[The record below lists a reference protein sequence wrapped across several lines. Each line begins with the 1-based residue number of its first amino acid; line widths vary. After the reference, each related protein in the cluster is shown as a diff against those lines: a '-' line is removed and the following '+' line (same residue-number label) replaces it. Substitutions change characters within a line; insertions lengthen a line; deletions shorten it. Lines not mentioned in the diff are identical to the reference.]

1 MQDATALT
9 NTMIVK
15 HLRLMPVAELV
26 RLTTML
32 LREAAVESPAFRH
45 VQDRPLRALEHEQDR
60 RAVANP
66 AVAYD
71 LAHLARR
78 YPTFRR

>member
-1 MQDATALT
+1 MTTLT

-32 LREAAVESPAFRH
+32 RREAVAGGAAQE
-45 VQDRPLRALEHEQDR
+45 RPLRALEHEQDR

-78 YPTFRR
+78 YPAFRR